1 MILKIMQPASSSC
14 FSLEYNENK
23 CASGEAS
30 LIHTHC
36 IDESE
41 GIEGTFHK
49 YERRNIRT
57 ENLSFHMSVNP
68 APGERLT
75 EQQVKDF
82 VGDIMS
88 GLGYGSQ
95 PYVIYRHTDI
105 DREHYH
111 VVSVRV
117 NEQGRKIH
125 DFQENRRC
133 LQLLSAIAPK
143 YGLGVGNG
151 DGERYAAMGIDPR
164 RFNPVGGNIMEQ
176 IRIIAQ
182 ECCRYHMTSFSQ
194 FKFIMQSHGLDV
206 SERTGESSQVV
217 IRGLNQDGIPCTA
230 PITESELGRALYADY
245 ERRAMQCVG
254 RNGMKKRERGRI
266 CGISASCLGHS
277 TSERHFRNMLARFDI
292 DIHLHRTREGRIYG
306 ATFVDHSTKCAFKAS
321 ELGAFRLDDVVRAD
335 EGGQWQKPWHDS
347 QDHAED
353 QGLGLVGA
361 ALAGISRSGSKSQE
375 KDMKDKKR
383 KRRLKR

>member
-1 MILKIMQPASSSC
+1 
-14 FSLEYNENK
+14 
-23 CASGEAS
+23 
-30 LIHTHC
+30 
-36 IDESE
+36 
-41 GIEGTFHK
+41 
-49 YERRNIRT
+49 
-57 ENLSFHMSVNP
+57 MSVNP

-88 GLGYGSQ
+88 GLGYGFQ

-117 NEQGRKIH
+117 DEQGRKMH

-206 SERTGESSQVV
+206 SERTGESSQIV

>member
-41 GIEGTFHK
+41 GIEGTFQK

-176 IRIIAQ
+176 ILIIAQ

-353 QGLGLVGA
+353 QGLGLLGA

>member
-41 GIEGTFHK
+41 GIEGTFQK

-335 EGGQWQKPWHDS
+335 DGGQWQKPWHDS

>member
-41 GIEGTFHK
+41 GIEGTFQK

-88 GLGYGSQ
+88 GLGYESQ

>member
-41 GIEGTFHK
+41 GIEGTFQK

-245 ERRAMQCVG
+245 DRRAMQCVG

-266 CGISASCLGHS
+266 CGISASCIGHS

-292 DIHLHRTREGRIYG
+292 DIHLHRTRGGRIYG

-347 QDHAED
+347 LDHAED

>member
-1 MILKIMQPASSSC
+1 MQPASSSC

-23 CASGEAS
+23 CASGDAS

-41 GIEGTFHK
+41 GIEGTFQK

>member
-41 GIEGTFHK
+41 GIEGTFQK

-111 VVSVRV
+111 VGSVRV

>member
-41 GIEGTFHK
+41 GIEGTFQK

-292 DIHLHRTREGRIYG
+292 DIHLHRTRKGRIYG

>member
-36 IDESE
+36 IEESE
-41 GIEGTFHK
+41 GIEGTFQK

-254 RNGMKKRERGRI
+254 RNGMKKRERGRV

-292 DIHLHRTREGRIYG
+292 DIHLHRTRKGRIYG
-306 ATFVDHSTKCAFKAS
+306 ATFVDHSTKYAFKAS

>member
-41 GIEGTFHK
+41 GIEGTFQK

-292 DIHLHRTREGRIYG
+292 DIHLHRTRKGRIYG

-321 ELGAFRLDDVVRAD
+321 ELDAFRLDDVVRAD

>member
-1 MILKIMQPASSSC
+1 MQPASSSC

-41 GIEGTFHK
+41 GIEGTFQK

-176 IRIIAQ
+176 ILIIAQ

-353 QGLGLVGA
+353 QGLGLLGA

>member
-41 GIEGTFHK
+41 GIEGTFQK

-335 EGGQWQKPWHDS
+335 EGEQWQKPWHDS

>member
-41 GIEGTFHK
+41 GIEGTFQK

-133 LQLLSAIAPK
+133 LQLLSAIASK

>member
-41 GIEGTFHK
+41 GIEGTFQK

-292 DIHLHRTREGRIYG
+292 DIHLHRTREGKIYG

>member
-41 GIEGTFHK
+41 GIEGTFQK

-117 NEQGRKIH
+117 NEQGRKIQ

-245 ERRAMQCVG
+245 DRRAMQCVG

-266 CGISASCLGHS
+266 CGISASCIGHS

-292 DIHLHRTREGRIYG
+292 DIHLHRTRGGRIYG

-347 QDHAED
+347 LDHAED